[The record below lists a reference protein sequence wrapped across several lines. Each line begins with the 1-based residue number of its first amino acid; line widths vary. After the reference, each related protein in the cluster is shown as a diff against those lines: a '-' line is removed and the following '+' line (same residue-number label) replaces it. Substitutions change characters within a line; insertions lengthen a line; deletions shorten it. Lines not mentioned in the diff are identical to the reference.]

1 MIITP
6 CFMVKNEEIW
16 IERILRPFANLFP
29 QIIVAD
35 TGSTDGTL
43 AQIAKIPNAHVMKY
57 ARLSPAEL
65 GKCRQWMQEEAKQLF
80 GATHIWL
87 IDGDELYPTKYIRYI
102 LDNMMADN
110 ALSGYTYGVE
120 CTEKE
125 NGECWLFGVGVNR
138 QAIFSV
144 DAKWHGDHPF
154 ESPDCYVPGHPLNH
168 YFQSPGWLYHFFH
181 IHQMKRSH
189 KDADVFLRN
198 QKRYQFSMQ
207 NHPEIVPVS
216 LWLKNES
223 EYQDEQ

>member
-1 MIITP
+1 
-6 CFMVKNEEIW
+6 MVKNEEIW
-16 IERILRPFANLFP
+16 IERVLRPFANLFP

-43 AQIAKIPNAHVMKY
+43 EQVAKIPNAHVMKY

-65 GKCRQWMQEEAKQLF
+65 GKCRQWMQAEAKQFF

-87 IDGDELYPTKYIRYI
+87 VDGDELYPTKYIRYI
-102 LDNMMADN
+102 LDNMMPDN
-110 ALSGYTYGVE
+110 ALSGYTYGIE

-144 DAKWHGDHPF
+144 EAKWHGDHPF

-168 YFQSPGWLYHFFH
+168 YFQSPGWAYHFFH
-181 IHQMKRSH
+181 LHQMKRSH
-189 KDADVFLRN
+189 KDEDVFLRN
-198 QKRYQFSMQ
+198 QKRFQFSMQ
-207 NHPEIVPVS
+207 DHPEIAPVS

-223 EYQDEQ
+223 EYQDEN